1 MLHTPGGGGLDR
13 GSNYCVTL
21 VVGDKSSDSPSV
33 SRGSEPPLLALAG
46 WQQDAYQDS
55 ALRSYASLPRPRNK
69 SVFKKFF
76 GKKDL

>member
-1 MLHTPGGGGLDR
+1 MLHTPGGRGLEG

-21 VVGDKSSDSPSV
+21 VVGDKSSDGASV
-33 SRGSEPPLLALAG
+33 SRSAEPPLLASAG

-55 ALRSYASLPRPRNK
+55 ALRSFASLPRPRNK